1 MPLVLSD
8 EQQMLRESARGYL
21 AEQAPVAHL
30 RKLRDSKDDIGFSRA
45 LWHGFAEM
53 GWAGVLIPEEFGGVG
68 LGYVEAG
75 VLLEEMGRTLAPSP
89 FFSTAVLAASA
100 IGLAGSAQH
109 KSQHLPR
116 VAAGELVAALAI
128 DEGAKHKPSR
138 VALAAVRHAN
148 GFRLNGT
155 KTFVVDG
162 HVADL
167 LIVAARTAGGIE
179 DKQGVTLFLV
189 DANAPGLK
197 RERTVMV
204 DSRNAARLSF
214 ENVDVTADAVLGEVD
229 EGAPWLERV
238 LSIGRAG
245 LAGELV
251 GSGSEAFDRTV
262 SYLKERRQFGR
273 AIGEFQA
280 LQHRAAQVYVDLEM
294 ARSAVLKALQTMDEN
309 LDGAG
314 PIAAVAK
321 AKAGQA
327 AKLASQE
334 AVQMHGGMGMTDEL
348 DIGLFMN
355 ASAWHRSCSAT
366 CNSMP
371 TGWREC
377 GAIDAQFTDDPG
389 HHGR

>member
-30 RKLRDSKDDIGFSRA
+30 RKLRDERDDTGFSRA
-45 LWHGFAEM
+45 LWRGFAEM
-53 GWAGVLIPEEFGGVG
+53 GWAGVLIAEEFGGVG
-68 LGYVEAG
+68 LGHVEAG

-89 FFSTAVLAASA
+89 FLSTAVVAASA

-109 KSQHLPR
+109 KAQHLPR
-116 VAAGELVAALAI
+116 IAAGELVAALAI

-138 VALAAVRHAN
+138 IALAAARHAN

-155 KTFVVDG
+155 KTFVIDG

-189 DANAPGLK
+189 DAKTPGLA
-197 RERTVMV
+197 RERTIMV
-204 DSRNAARLSF
+204 DSRNAARLAF

-245 LAGELV
+245 LAAELV
-251 GSGSEAFDRTV
+251 GVSSDAPSASSRRWRTG
-262 SYLKERRQFGR
+262 RRRSMSTWRWR
-273 AIGEFQA
+273 ARPCSRRCRRWTKISTA
-280 LQHRAAQVYVDLEM
+280 RVRSPRSPRPRPARRRSSRA
-294 ARSAVLKALQTMDEN
+294 RRRCRCT
-309 LDGAG
+309 
-314 PIAAVAK
+314 AAWA
-321 AKAGQA
+321 
-327 AKLASQE
+327 
-334 AVQMHGGMGMTDEL
+334 
-348 DIGLFMN
+348 
-355 ASAWHRSCSAT
+355 
-366 CNSMP
+366 
-371 TGWREC
+371 
-377 GAIDAQFTDDPG
+377 
-389 HHGR
+389 

>member
-1 MPLVLSD
+1 MPLVLTD

-21 AEQAPVAHL
+21 AEQAPVAHQ
-30 RKLRDSKDDIGFSRA
+30 RKLRDQRDETGFSRA
-45 LWHGFAEM
+45 LWRGFAEM

-89 FFSTAVLAASA
+89 LFSTALLAASA
-100 IGLAGSAQH
+100 IKLAGSGQH
-109 KSQHLPR
+109 KEQHLPR
-116 VAAGELVAALAI
+116 IAAGELVATLAV
-128 DEGAKHKPSR
+128 DEGAKHKPSH
-138 VALAAVRHAN
+138 VALAASRHAN
-148 GFRLNGT
+148 GFRLNGA

-167 LIVAARTAGGIE
+167 LIVAARTAGGADE
-179 DKQGVTLFLV
+179 KQGVTLFLV
-189 DANAPGLK
+189 DAKAPGVE
-197 RERTVMV
+197 RERTIMV

-214 ENVDVTADAVLGEVD
+214 ADVDVTADAVLGEVD
-229 EGAPWLERV
+229 EGAAVLERV

-245 LAGELV
+245 LAAELV
-251 GSGSEAFDRTV
+251 GSGSEAFERTTA
-262 SYLKERRQFGR
+262 YLKERRQFGR
-273 AIGEFQA
+273 PIGEFQA

-314 PIAAVAK
+314 PIASLAK

-348 DIGLFMN
+348 DIGLFMK
-355 ASAWHRSCSAT
+355 RI
-366 CNSMP
+366 
-371 TGWREC
+371 RV
-377 GAIDAQFTDDPG
+377 AQELFGDPQFHADRLARMRG
-389 HHGR
+389 Y